1 MLVSGSRGRRSRA
14 KEFVSLA
21 DDRSRDFLERANNG
35 SRMPD
40 LKDRQIRTV
49 VDGDRMTIMDAKC
62 KKGSVV
68 TGSYIR

>member
-1 MLVSGSRGRRSRA
+1 M
-14 KEFVSLA
+14 

-35 SRMPD
+35 SRMSD

-49 VDGDRMTIMDAKC
+49 VDGDRMTIMDTKC

-68 TGSYIR
+68 TSSYIR